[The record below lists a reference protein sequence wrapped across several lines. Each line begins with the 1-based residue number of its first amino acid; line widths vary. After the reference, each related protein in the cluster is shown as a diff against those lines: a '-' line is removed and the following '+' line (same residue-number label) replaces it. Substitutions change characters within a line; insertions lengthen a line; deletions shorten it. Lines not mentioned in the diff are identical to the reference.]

1 MMLAMPDHLHGIVLI
16 PHKQRIQQ
24 TLGFFKRDIGYTFPT
39 AWQRDAFDHRIRSYP
54 HYLEI
59 RDYIRANPV
68 RANLTSRAEDWPY
81 SAEWPMGQ
89 ESC

>member
-1 MMLAMPDHLHGIVLI
+1 MMLAMSDHLDGIVLI
-16 PHKQRIQQ
+16 PHTHRIQQ
-24 TLGFFKRDIGYTFPT
+24 TIGAFKRDIGYALPT

-68 RANLTSRAEDWPY
+68 RVGLVKLSGDWPY
-81 SAEWPMGQ
+81 SAEWPMRQ
-89 ESC
+89 DPC